1 MSFRQCDVPETYRHS
16 RRIKIILTNTNTQLN
31 SNQMNN
37 NTNWSIDKAHSEVA
51 FKVKHMMISTVTGHF
66 EDFDASVQ
74 TDGEKFENA
83 VISFS
88 AKTASINTK
97 NKDRDAHLR
106 SDDFFNS
113 EKFPELKFVSKS
125 FDGSKLVGDLTIR
138 DVTKEVTLATDF
150 NGVAVDPYGQTKA
163 GFEITGQI
171 NRKDFNLTWNAV
183 TEAGSIVVSD
193 KVNLVVDVQLIKQ

>member
-1 MSFRQCDVPETYRHS
+1 
-16 RRIKIILTNTNTQLN
+16 
-31 SNQMNN
+31 MNN
-37 NTNWSIDKAHSEVA
+37 NTNWSIDNAHSEIA

-66 EDFDASVQ
+66 EDFEATAK
-74 TDGEKFENA
+74 TDGDDFKNASFE
-83 VISFS
+83 FS

-97 NKDRDAHLR
+97 NKDRDTHLR

-113 EKFPELKFVSKS
+113 EKFPEMKFVSKS

-138 DVTKEVTLATDF
+138 DVTKEVTLDADL

-163 GFEITGQI
+163 GFEMSGQI
-171 NRKDFNLTWNAV
+171 NRKDFNLTWSAV

-193 KVNLVVDVQLIKQ
+193 KVKLVIDVQFTKQA